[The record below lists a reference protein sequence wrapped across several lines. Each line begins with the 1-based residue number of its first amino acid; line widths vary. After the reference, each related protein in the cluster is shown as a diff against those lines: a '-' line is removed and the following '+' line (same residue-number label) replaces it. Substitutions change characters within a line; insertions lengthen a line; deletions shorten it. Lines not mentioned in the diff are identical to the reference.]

1 MRAVLRS
8 AVLCVAACL
17 PLAAIA
23 GDDRAARWTAEFAA
37 FASDDARHPARRGA
51 VVFVGSSSIRLWDGL
66 EDQFGRFA
74 TVVKRGFGGST
85 LADCAENV
93 ERLVLAYEPR
103 AVVLYAGENDLA
115 EGATP
120 AQVVAR
126 LQRFTE
132 QVRAAQPAAHIAYVS
147 IKPSPSRAALLP
159 AIRATNEL
167 IRAYVGTVPNAQY
180 VDVHGA
186 MLAADGSPRAE
197 LFGADRLH
205 MNAAGYALWRREI
218 NARLP

>member
-8 AVLCVAACL
+8 AVVCVLAWL
-17 PLAAIA
+17 PLAAMA
-23 GDDRAARWTAEFAA
+23 SDVRAARWSAEFAA
-37 FASDDARHPARRGA
+37 FANDDAQHPARRGA

-66 EDQFGRFA
+66 EAQFERFT

-85 LADCAENV
+85 MADCAENV

-103 AVVLYAGENDLA
+103 TVVLYAGENDLA
-115 EGATP
+115 EGAAP
-120 AQVVAR
+120 VEVVAR

-147 IKPSPSRAALLP
+147 IKPSPSRASLLP
-159 AIRATNEL
+159 VIRETNER
-167 IRAYVGTVPNAQY
+167 IRAYVGSVPNAQY
-180 VDVHGA
+180 VDVHSA
-186 MLAADGSPRAE
+186 MLAADGSPRAD